1 MHASHRW
8 KHGDPPPEIRPH
20 TLAKHRLYGEYLKR
34 YVATVTKNPKMEK
47 LTFTVIDGLAGG
59 NIYTDKET
67 GELRQGS
74 PSIILD
80 SLAAADRLAQERRTK
95 PFTFDDHYIFIESD
109 SEHFASLRATL
120 ADSGHSRRVG
130 HDVELL
136 QGDWIDHLEK
146 VIDLVRRRAGG
157 ERALFILDQCG
168 YSDVPL
174 LAVGEILQRVA
185 KAEVILTFATDYL
198 IDYLSNSYQAGPGI
212 VRAGINVE
220 RILSAMD
227 KSKPEWRRLIQLEL
241 HKEIQE
247 KTGAKFYTP
256 FFIRST
262 EANRDLWLVHL
273 SGHYRARD
281 VMVGIHWLQNT
292 SFAHYAKPGLNM
304 FGYDQDDDQF
314 RSSQLW
320 LPGYFFDETARAL
333 THEAIHEQL
342 ARQIVDSRE
351 AIDVQSIFA
360 VVSNGTPATVQM
372 LRDVLRDLAS
382 EGVISIR
389 DETGL
394 TARTKGVRS
403 DKDVIRATGQRLL
416 FG

>member
-1 MHASHRW
+1 
-8 KHGDPPPEIRPH
+8 
-20 TLAKHRLYGEYLKR
+20 LAKHRLYEEYLKR

-47 LTFTVIDGLAGG
+47 LTLTVVDGLAGG

-67 GELRQGS
+67 GELRPGS

-80 SLAAADRLAQERRTK
+80 SLAAAKREAQERRTK

-109 SEHFASLRATL
+109 REHFASLRSTL
-120 ADSGHSRRVG
+120 ADSMHSRRVG
-130 HDVELL
+130 QEIELL
-136 QGDWIDHLEK
+136 QNDWITQLGMM
-146 VIDLVRRRAGG
+146 IDSVKRRAGG

-174 LAVGEILQRVA
+174 LAVGEILRRVA

-198 IDYLSNSYQAGPGI
+198 IDYLGDAYQAGAGI
-212 VRAGINVE
+212 VRGGINVE
-220 RILSAMD
+220 RILSRMD

-247 KTGAKFYTP
+247 KTGATFYTP

-262 EANRDLWLVHL
+262 DANRDLWLVHL

-281 VMVGIHWLQNT
+281 VMVGIHWVQNT

-304 FGYDQDDDQF
+304 FGYNQDEDHS
-314 RSSQLW
+314 RSGQLW

-342 ARQIVDSRE
+342 ARQIVDGRGP
-351 AIDVQSIFA
+351 IDVQTLFA
-360 VVSNGTPATVQM
+360 DVSNGTPATVRM
-372 LRDVLRDLAS
+372 LRDVLRELAS

-394 TARTKGVRS
+394 TTRTKGVRS
-403 DKDVIRATGQRLL
+403 DKDVIRATGQRRL
-416 FG
+416 FD

>member
-8 KHGDPPPEIRPH
+8 RFGDPPPDIRSH
-20 TLAKHRLYGEYLKR
+20 TVAKHRLYEEYLKR

-47 LTFTVIDGLAGG
+47 LTLTLVDGLAGG
-59 NIYTDKET
+59 NIYTDKQT
-67 GELRQGS
+67 GELRPGS
-74 PSIILD
+74 PSIVLD
-80 SLAAADRLAQERRTK
+80 SLAAAKLEAQERRTK

-120 ADSGHSRRVG
+120 ADSKHWPRVG
-130 HDVELL
+130 QEIELIEN
-136 QGDWIDHLEK
+136 DWITQIEMM
-146 VIDLVRRRAGG
+146 IDSVKRRAGG

-174 LAVGEILQRVA
+174 LAVGEILRRVA

-198 IDYLSNSYQAGPGI
+198 IDYLGDAYQAGAGI

-220 RILSAMD
+220 RILSKMD

-262 EANRDLWLVHL
+262 DANRDLWLVHL

-304 FGYDQDDDQF
+304 FGYNQDADHS

-333 THEAIHEQL
+333 THETIHGQL
-342 ARQIVDSRE
+342 ARQIVDGGE
-351 AIDVQSIFA
+351 PIDVQTLFA
-360 VVSNGTPATVQM
+360 DVSNGTPATVQM
-372 LRDVLRDLAS
+372 LRDVLRELAA
-382 EGVISIR
+382 EGAISIR

-394 TARTKGVRS
+394 TARTRGVQS
-403 DKDVIRATGQRLL
+403 DKDVIRATGQRRL
-416 FG
+416 FD